1 MRGVT
6 TIWVPMRCSF
16 HVHHASDAPRIAYF
30 ISPHGFGHAAR
41 AAAIMAALQER
52 HPAICFDLFTQV
64 PEWFFR
70 DSLPG
75 AFEYHDV
82 LTDLGMVQHSALEA
96 DLDATLQRLDAFL
109 PFDPTWIQALAQ
121 QIRALDCNLVMCD
134 IAPMGIVVAEAA
146 GVPSILVENFT
157 WDWLYQPLAEA
168 YRGMRP
174 HIRYLHDI
182 FCAADYR
189 IQTEPICAV
198 RPAALT
204 TAPVYRKAMASAAAT
219 RARLG
224 VPSDARVVMLTM
236 GGIPGQYPFVEQ
248 LMGCPDLVF
257 VIPGGAAQRRQQG
270 NVILLP
276 HRSEFFHPDLVYAAD
291 AVVGKVGY
299 STVSEVY
306 AAGIPFGYILR
317 EDFREAPILAA
328 YIEQHIPGLQIE
340 PPQFHTGQWLA
351 CLPQLLALPR
361 ARRQGPNGADQAASF
376 VMSLCNSGAS

>member
-1 MRGVT
+1 LKR
-6 TIWVPMRCSF
+6 ISRL
-16 HVHHASDAPRIAYF
+16 SDAPRIAYF
-30 ISPHGFGHAAR
+30 ISPHGFGHATR

-52 HPAICFDLFTQV
+52 DAAIQFDIFTQA
-64 PEWFFR
+64 PEWLFR

-75 AFEYHDV
+75 GFDYHDV

-96 DLDATLQRLDAFL
+96 DLDATIRRLDTFL
-109 PFDPTWIQALAQ
+109 PFDQALIQALAQ
-121 QIRALDCNLVMCD
+121 QIRTLGCCLVMCD

-157 WDWLYQPLAEA
+157 WDWIYQPHAEA

-174 HIRYLHDI
+174 HIRYLQDR
-182 FCAADYR
+182 FSAANYC

-204 TAPVYRKAMASAAAT
+204 TAPVYRTATAHAAAT
-219 RARLG
+219 RSRLG
-224 VPSDARVVMLTM
+224 VSSDAQVVMLTM
-236 GGIPGQYPFVEQ
+236 GGIPGQYPFVQQ
-248 LMGCPDLVF
+248 LMAYPDLVF
-257 VIPGGAAQRRQQG
+257 VIPGGAAERQQQG

-317 EDFREAPILAA
+317 EDFREAPALAA
-328 YIEQHIPGLQIE
+328 YIEQHMPGFKIDQE
-340 PPQFHTGQWLA
+340 RFHNGQWLT

-361 ARRQGPNGADQAASF
+361 TTRHGPNGADQVAQF
-376 VMSLCNSGAS
+376 VVSLCNHGTP

>member
-1 MRGVT
+1 MS
-6 TIWVPMRCSF
+6 CSPPT
-16 HVHHASDAPRIAYF
+16 HDISDASRIAYF

-52 HPAICFDLFTQV
+52 HPAIRFDLFTQV

-109 PFDPTWIQALAQ
+109 PFDPTLIHALAQ
-121 QIRALDCNLVMCD
+121 QICALDCSLVMCD

-157 WDWLYQPLAEA
+157 WDWIYQPLAEA

-174 HIRYLHDI
+174 HIRYLHNI

-198 RPAALT
+198 HPAALT
-204 TAPVYRKAMASAAAT
+204 TAPVYRKAMAHAAAT
-219 RARLG
+219 RSRLG

-236 GGIPGQYPFVEQ
+236 GGIPGRYPFVEQ
-248 LMGCPDLVF
+248 LMGYPDLVF
-257 VIPGGAAQRRQQG
+257 VIPGGAAQRQQQG
-270 NVILLP
+270 NVVLLP

-317 EDFREAPILAA
+317 KDFREAPALAA

-340 PPQFHTGQWLA
+340 QARFNTGQWLTG
-351 CLPQLLALPR
+351 LPRLLALPR
-361 ARRQGPNGADQAASF
+361 AMPQGPNGADQVAQFVLSLRQYDAS
-376 VMSLCNSGAS
+376 

>member
-1 MRGVT
+1 MS
-6 TIWVPMRCSF
+6 CSSPT
-16 HVHHASDAPRIAYF
+16 HDTSDALRIAYF

-52 HPAICFDLFTQV
+52 HPAIRFDLFTQV

-70 DSLPG
+70 DSLRG

-82 LTDLGMVQHSALEA
+82 LTDLGMVQLSALEA

-109 PFDPTWIQALAQ
+109 PFDPTLIHALAQ
-121 QIRALDCNLVMCD
+121 QIRALDCGLVMCD
-134 IAPMGIVVAEAA
+134 IAPLGIVVAEAA

-157 WDWLYQPLAEA
+157 WDWIYQPLAEA

-204 TAPVYRKAMASAAAT
+204 TAPVYRKAMANAAAT
-219 RARLG
+219 RSRLG
-224 VPSDARVVMLTM
+224 VPSDARIVMLTM

-248 LMGCPDLVF
+248 LSAYADLVF
-257 VIPGGAAQRRQQG
+257 VIPGGAAQRQQQG
-270 NVILLP
+270 NVMLLP

-291 AVVGKVGY
+291 VVVGKVGY

-317 EDFREAPILAA
+317 EDFREAPALAA

-340 PPQFHTGQWLA
+340 QARFNTGQWLA

-361 ARRQGPNGADQAASF
+361 AMHQGPNGADQVAQF
-376 VMSLCNSGAS
+376 VMSLCQDGAS

>member
-1 MRGVT
+1 MN
-6 TIWVPMRCSF
+6 CSSPA
-16 HVHHASDAPRIAYF
+16 HDTSDAPRIAYF

-52 HPAICFDLFTQV
+52 HPATHFDLFTQV

-70 DSLPG
+70 DSLRG
-75 AFEYHDV
+75 AFAYHDV

-96 DLDATLQRLDAFL
+96 DLDATRQRLDAFL
-109 PFDPTWIQALAQ
+109 PFDPILIHALAQ
-121 QIRALDCNLVMCD
+121 QIRALDCSLVMCD

-157 WDWLYQPLAEA
+157 WDWIYQPLAEA
-168 YRGMRP
+168 HRGMRP

-198 RPAALT
+198 HPAALT
-204 TAPVYRKAMASAAAT
+204 TAPVYRKAMANAAAT
-219 RARLG
+219 RSRLG

-236 GGIPGQYPFVEQ
+236 GGIPGQYPFVPQ

-257 VIPGGAAQRRQQG
+257 VIPGGAAQRQQQG
-270 NVILLP
+270 NVVLLP

-317 EDFREAPILAA
+317 EDFREAPALAA
-328 YIEQHIPGLQIE
+328 YIEQHIPGFQIE
-340 PPQFHTGQWLA
+340 QGRFNTGQWLA
-351 CLPQLLALPR
+351 DLSQLLALPR
-361 ARRQGPNGADQAASF
+361 ATRQGPNGADQVAQF
-376 VMSLCNSGAS
+376 ILPLCQSGAS

>member
-1 MRGVT
+1 MS
-6 TIWVPMRCSF
+6 CSSP
-16 HVHHASDAPRIAYF
+16 VHDASDAPRIAYF

-52 HPAICFDLFTQV
+52 HPAIRFDLFTQV

-70 DSLPG
+70 DSLRG

-82 LTDLGMVQHSALEA
+82 LTDLGMVQLSALEA

-109 PFDPTWIQALAQ
+109 PFDPTLIHALAQ
-121 QIRALDCNLVMCD
+121 QIRALDCGLVMCD
-134 IAPMGIVVAEAA
+134 IAPLGIVVAEAA

-157 WDWLYQPLAEA
+157 WDWIYQPLAEA

-204 TAPVYRKAMASAAAT
+204 TAPVYRKAMANAAAT
-219 RARLG
+219 RSRLG
-224 VPSDARVVMLTM
+224 VPSDARIVMLTM

-248 LMGCPDLVF
+248 LSAYADLVF
-257 VIPGGAAQRRQQG
+257 VIPGGAAQRQQQG
-270 NVILLP
+270 NVMLLP

-291 AVVGKVGY
+291 VVVGKVGY

-317 EDFREAPILAA
+317 EDFREAPALAA

-340 PPQFHTGQWLA
+340 QARFNTGQWLA
-351 CLPQLLALPR
+351 SLPQLLALPR
-361 ARRQGPNGADQAASF
+361 AMHQGPNGADQVAQF
-376 VMSLCNSGAS
+376 VMSLCQDGAS